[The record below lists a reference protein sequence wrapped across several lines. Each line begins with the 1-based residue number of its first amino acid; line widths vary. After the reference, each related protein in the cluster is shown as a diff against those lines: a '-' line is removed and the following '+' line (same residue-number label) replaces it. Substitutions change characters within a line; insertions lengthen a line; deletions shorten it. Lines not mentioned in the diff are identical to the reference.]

1 MSLSELYAKYTY
13 TKAIHFMRP
22 SMDQVM
28 NEMQTQLA
36 HLECLPSV
44 SIINLFAARPCP
56 KK

>member
-1 MSLSELYAKYTY
+1 
-13 TKAIHFMRP
+13 
-22 SMDQVM
+22 MDQVM